1 MRSLRHAPLVV
12 VLAVALGVLL
22 LVFPGRREL
31 IAHVFTLVA
40 AAILLFG
47 LLHLLRASLP
57 PARPSAFDA
66 ALRRTRPR
74 QTTVPDLAQL
84 EREVT
89 LVLMTSF
96 DVHFRFRPTLRSMAR
111 ELLASRR
118 GIDLDLD
125 REAARR
131 VLGEEAWEIVRPDR
145 EAPTDRFGP
154 GIDLPTVR
162 ATVTALEAI

>member
-1 MRSLRHAPLVV
+1 VRNLRHAPLVV
-12 VLAVALGVLL
+12 VLGLTLGVLL
-22 LVFPGRREL
+22 LMFPGRREL
-31 IAHVFTLVA
+31 IAHIFTLVA
-40 AAILLFG
+40 AAILLFA
-47 LLHLLRASLP
+47 LLHLFRASLP

-66 ALRRTRPR
+66 ALRRPRPR

-96 DVHFRFRPTLRSMAR
+96 DVHYRFRPTLQGMAR

-118 GIDLDLD
+118 GIDLDLHP
-125 REAARR
+125 ETARR

-145 EAPTDRFGP
+145 EAPADRFGP
-154 GIDLPTVR
+154 GIDLPTIR